1 MLLEYLEHSEF
12 DARLEMVVGSSQGG
26 IDALEPLLED
36 LVSPTD
42 ATTLRGSVAR
52 LLGSY
57 PDNPGLLMLRGLS
70 EALARDGNLNV
81 ARQHLRASLEFAL
94 GEYGIDRQKVGD
106 ACARIIIIA
115 MRKEQAADALL
126 EEACQSSRMDRILAR
141 ELMARLPA
149 EAAKIPAAWLV
160 EQVISRSTAMRNIR
174 RIVK

>member
-1 MLLEYLEHSEF
+1 MQRSAF
-12 DARLEMVVGSSQGG
+12 VVEEDKVV

-70 EALARDGNLNV
+70 EALARDSDLNV

-94 GEYGIDRQKVGD
+94 GEYGIDRQKVVE
-106 ACARIIIIA
+106 AYARMIMTA
-115 MRKEQAADALL
+115 TRKELAANALL
-126 EEACQSSRMDRILAR
+126 EEACQSPRMDRILV
-141 ELMARLPA
+141 PTC
-149 EAAKIPAAWLV
+149 
-160 EQVISRSTAMRNIR
+160 ISHYIYLSW
-174 RIVK
+174 